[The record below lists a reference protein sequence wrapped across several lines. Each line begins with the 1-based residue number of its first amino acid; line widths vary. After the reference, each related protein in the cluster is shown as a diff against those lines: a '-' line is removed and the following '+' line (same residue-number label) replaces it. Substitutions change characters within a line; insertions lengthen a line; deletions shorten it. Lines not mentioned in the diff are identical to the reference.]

1 MYPNLM
7 TLTLGLAVLS
17 VAGCKKPAPPPP
29 SQETAAPA
37 APAPLAVA
45 SIDLGKA
52 IGPDKRVAS
61 PLTTFGTRDT
71 IYASVSTTGAGTNAP
86 ISAKWTFAGVKE
98 ITVNESSESVSPT
111 GPAVTEFH
119 IAKATAWPVGKYKVE
134 IQLNGAPA
142 GVKEFEVKK

>member
-1 MYPNLM
+1 MYPKPMALM
-7 TLTLGLAVLS
+7 LGLAVLS

-29 SQETAAPA
+29 PQETAAPA

-52 IGPDKRVAS
+52 IGPDKRVTT

-71 IYASVSTTGAGTNAP
+71 IYASVSTTGAGTSAP
-86 ISAKWTFAGVKE
+86 ISAKWTFVGVKE
-98 ITVNESSESVSPT
+98 IAVNEGSESVSPT

-134 IQLNGAPA
+134 ILLNGTSA